1 MKTASVRTLTL
12 AETLWPVQSEAGIRA
27 LRAGLLALVGS
38 LLIAVSAQFQV
49 PMYPVPMTMQSFA
62 VLVIGM
68 AYGARL
74 GFATVLLYLAEGA
87 LGLPVFAGFKGG
99 APHLIGPTG
108 GYLVGFALAAG
119 LVGWLAERGWDRSLL
134 RTFAAMMAGKV
145 VIFLFGV
152 GWLAT
157 LIGTEKAIVLG
168 FLPFIYGI
176 LLKVAL
182 AMAVLPGAWSL
193 LGRRAG

>member
-12 AETLWPVQSEAGIRA
+12 AETLWPVQSEAGFRA
-27 LRAGLLALVGS
+27 LRMGLLALVGS
-38 LLIAVSAQFQV
+38 LLIAASAQVQV

-108 GYLVGFALAAG
+108 GYLVDFALAAG
-119 LVGWLAERGWDRSLL
+119 LVGCLAERGWDRSLL

-145 VIFLFGV
+145 VIFLLGV

-157 LIGTEKAIVLG
+157 LIGTEKAIALG

-176 LLKVAL
+176 VLKVAL
-182 AMAVLPGAWSL
+182 AMAVLPGAWAL
-193 LGRRAG
+193 LGRRGG

>member
-1 MKTASVRTLTL
+1 MTTEAVRTQTL
-12 AETLWPVQSEAGIRA
+12 ADTLWPAQSEAGYRA

-68 AYGARL
+68 AYGAKL

-87 LGLPVFAGFKGG
+87 IGLPVFAGMKGG
-99 APHLIGPTG
+99 APHLLGPTG
-108 GYLVGFALAAG
+108 GYLAGFALSAL

-145 VIFLFGV
+145 VIFALGI

-157 LIGTEKAIVLG
+157 LIGTEKAIAAG
-168 FLPFIYGI
+168 FVPFIPGI
-176 LLKVAL
+176 ILKVAL
-182 AMAVLPGAWSL
+182 AMAVLPGAWKL
-193 LGRRAG
+193 VGRRGT

>member
-1 MKTASVRTLTL
+1 MKAAARTMTL
-12 AETLWPVQSEAGIRA
+12 AETLWLGQSEGTYRA

-68 AYGARL
+68 AYGAKL

-87 LGLPVFAGFKGG
+87 LGLPVFAGMKGG
-99 APHLIGPTG
+99 AQHLLGPTG
-108 GYLVGFALAAG
+108 GYLAGFALSAL

-145 VIFLFGV
+145 VIFALGI
-152 GWLAT
+152 GWLAS
-157 LIGTEKAIVLG
+157 LIGLDKAITLG
-168 FLPFIYGI
+168 FVPFIPGI
-176 LLKVAL
+176 ILKVAL
-182 AMAVLPGAWSL
+182 AMAVLPGAWKL
-193 LGRRAG
+193 VGRRGN